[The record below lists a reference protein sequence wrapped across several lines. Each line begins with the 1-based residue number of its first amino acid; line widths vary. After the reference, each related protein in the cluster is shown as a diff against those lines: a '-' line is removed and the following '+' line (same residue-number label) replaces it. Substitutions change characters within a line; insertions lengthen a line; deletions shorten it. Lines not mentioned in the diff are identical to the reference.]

1 MNIGII
7 GAGSIAG
14 TMARTVAAIPEK
26 AKIYAIASRSLEKA
40 QEFARE
46 FNIPKAYGSY
56 EEMLQN
62 PAIDLVYIATPHSQ
76 HYQNM
81 KLCLANNKAVLCEKA
96 FTKNTM
102 EAQEILRE
110 AESKNILVTEAIWTR
125 YMTSRKIISETI
137 SSGIIGDVDHLSAN
151 LHYSI
156 ANKERMVRPEL
167 AGGAL
172 LDLGVYCLNFATM
185 FFGNEIE
192 KIDSEV
198 TDADVMAEILKTQ
211 KENARTITVED
222 RPAKMDDEVT
232 INFEGFID
240 DEAFEGGKGENY
252 KLTLGSHSFIDTFED
267 QIVGKSIG
275 DKFDVNVTF
284 PEDYHADNLKGKPAV
299 FKVELLAI
307 TETELPEL
315 DDEFASEVS
324 SFETFDAYKEDVKKT
339 LEVKKE
345 REVKRQKQQAV
356 VEKIAEAS
364 EVDIPE
370 PMIEYQQ
377 ERMFDEFSQNMMYQ
391 GLQMEQ
397 YLKIM
402 NTTKEAMLEQ
412 VKPDAIARI
421 KNGLVLDAVVEAEK
435 IEVTDAEVDEE
446 VAKMAESY
454 QMEADKLKELVGDKE
469 MESIKKDLAA
479 RKALEFLA
487 ENCKEV

>member
-1 MNIGII
+1 MSLSVEKLEGSMAKLTIEVPAEEFTKAITAAYNKNKNKFAVPGFRKGKVPQFYIEKMY
-7 GAGSIAG
+7 GAGVFYEDAANAMINEYYPKEAAECGEEIVSSPEIDVVQIEKGKDFIFTA
-14 TMARTVAAIPEK
+14 TVALK
-26 AKIYAIASRSLEKA
+26 
-40 QEFARE
+40 
-46 FNIPKAYGSY
+46 
-56 EEMLQN
+56 
-62 PAIDLVYIATPHSQ
+62 
-76 HYQNM
+76 
-81 KLCLANNKAVLCEKA
+81 
-96 FTKNTM
+96 
-102 EAQEILRE
+102 
-110 AESKNILVTEAIWTR
+110 
-125 YMTSRKIISETI
+125 
-137 SSGIIGDVDHLSAN
+137 
-151 LHYSI
+151 
-156 ANKERMVRPEL
+156 PEL
-167 AGGAL
+167 K
-172 LDLGVYCLNFATM
+172 LGEYKGV
-185 FFGNEIE
+185 EIE

-454 QMEADKLKELVGDKE
+454 QMDVEKIEE
-469 MESIKKDLAA
+469 MIGAYEEKAIKSDISIKKAVD
-479 RKALEFLA
+479 FVVA
-487 ENCKEV
+487 EAKEIK

>member
-1 MNIGII
+1 MSLSVEKLEGSMAKLTIEVPAEEFTKAITAAYNKNKNKFAVPGFRKGKVPQFYIEKMY
-7 GAGSIAG
+7 GAGVFYEDAANAMINEYYPKEAAECGEEIVSSPEIDVVQIEKGKDFIFTA
-14 TMARTVAAIPEK
+14 TVALK
-26 AKIYAIASRSLEKA
+26 
-40 QEFARE
+40 
-46 FNIPKAYGSY
+46 
-56 EEMLQN
+56 
-62 PAIDLVYIATPHSQ
+62 
-76 HYQNM
+76 
-81 KLCLANNKAVLCEKA
+81 
-96 FTKNTM
+96 
-102 EAQEILRE
+102 
-110 AESKNILVTEAIWTR
+110 
-125 YMTSRKIISETI
+125 
-137 SSGIIGDVDHLSAN
+137 
-151 LHYSI
+151 
-156 ANKERMVRPEL
+156 PEL
-167 AGGAL
+167 K
-172 LDLGVYCLNFATM
+172 LGEYKGV
-185 FFGNEIE
+185 EIE

-240 DEAFEGGKGENY
+240 DETFEGGKGENY